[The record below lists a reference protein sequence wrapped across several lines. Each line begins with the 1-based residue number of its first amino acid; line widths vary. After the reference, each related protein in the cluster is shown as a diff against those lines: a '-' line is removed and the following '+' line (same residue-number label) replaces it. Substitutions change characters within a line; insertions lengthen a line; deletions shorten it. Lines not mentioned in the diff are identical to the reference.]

1 MSCELWSVAQSLAE
15 DSEITDLELSI
26 AIEHIDRNLQA
37 AKNSGTWTSLDMVR
51 LKRVLELAVQCRHC
65 EPKAP
70 R

>member
-1 MSCELWSVAQSLAE
+1 MPCELWNVAQSLAE

-37 AKNSGTWTSLDMVR
+37 AKSSGSWASLDMVR
-51 LKRVLELAVQCRHC
+51 LKRVLELAVRCRRC
-65 EPKAP
+65 EPKMP